1 MRPVGYF
8 QECDYVSYV
17 FVFLGSIITGR
28 QNKLTLSDQAQVT
41 LQPNQSFRFSG
52 KILGRPVLAWGEG
65 GGRGEHFFYRGPNE
79 LALGDHGLT

>member
-1 MRPVGYF
+1 VRPVGYF

-41 LQPNQSFRFSG
+41 LQASQSFRFSV
-52 KILGRPVLAWGEG
+52 KILGRPVLAWGVG
-65 GGRGEHFFYRGPNE
+65 GAAANIFFTGARTNS
-79 LALGDHGLT
+79 LSATMD